1 MSELKS
7 SRSILEAMTRAEA
20 ESSDPDYQAW
30 VRREIEAAVASNKAH
45 PERRIPQRDMWK
57 KHGLES

>member
-1 MSELKS
+1 MSKLKS
-7 SRSILEAMTRAEA
+7 NTSILETMTQAEP
-20 ESSDPDYQAW
+20 ESNDPDYQAW

-57 KHGLES
+57 KHGLEP

>member
-1 MSELKS
+1 MRELKS

>member
-1 MSELKS
+1 MNDVKS
-7 SRSILEAMTRAEA
+7 NRSMLEAMTQAET
-20 ESSDPDYQAW
+20 ESDDPDYHAW
-30 VRREIEAAVASNKAH
+30 VRREIETAVASNRTH

>member
-1 MSELKS
+1 MADLKS
-7 SRSILEAMTRAEA
+7 NKSIIEALTRAEP
-20 ESSDPDYQAW
+20 ESDDPDYQGW

-45 PERRIPQRDMWK
+45 PERRIPQRDIWK